1 MRDSIASVEL
11 AVGGAVAILG
21 VRTFSLFRAAAAVPE
36 VHGELSRA
44 LEGDDP
50 AIGRLARK
58 LGLRSPY
65 ADFAGSLIRAAQSSD
80 LSSRRATL
88 THACQHARAQVKRR
102 VQRDQSVDLV
112 GIAVSIGLAA
122 FTHESMSDAPW
133 FWPLAVALVLVL
145 VLGMVARQLL
155 RSRIDSSLEQLTEL
169 IARRP
174 SVPARASLRTMSC
187 PTCGHMLQSGTVT
200 LRLARGDEPANA
212 LLCETCGYVQATHTG
227 TAPAVSH
234 AT

>member
-21 VRTFSLFRAAAAVPE
+21 VRTFSLFRAAAAVPA
-36 VHGELSRA
+36 VHAELVRA

-50 AIGRLARK
+50 ELGRIVRR

-80 LSSRRATL
+80 LSSRRGVL
-88 THACQHARAQVKRR
+88 THACQHARAQVKAR

-112 GIAVSIGLAA
+112 GIAVSIGLAV
-122 FTHESMSDAPW
+122 FTYQGMSDAPW

-155 RSRIDSSLEQLTEL
+155 RSRIDSSLEQLTEH

-174 SVPARASLRTMSC
+174 SVPVRATLRTMRC
-187 PTCGHMLQSGTVT
+187 PTCGHMLQNGTVT
-200 LRLARGDEPANA
+200 LKLARGDEPASA
-212 LLCETCGYVQATHTG
+212 LLCETCGYVQATHAG
-227 TAPAVSH
+227 TTPVVS
-234 AT
+234 